1 MKKNKIYSVIFSL
14 VAISLLMSCSSGKT
28 KAKEETKER
37 VLVFAAASLTD
48 VLSDMV
54 AVYQKEH
61 PTEIKLNLASSGTL
75 ARQIEQGGGADIFL
89 SASKTWADYVDS
101 LGLIKKSLRMDIAK
115 NELVLISPLNSTLD
129 NIVIDNQ
136 TDFAAMLGQGRLSMG
151 DPSHVPAGRYA
162 KQSLDF
168 LDAYDGLKTQLLP
181 SKDVRSALMMVELG
195 EAPLGIVY
203 RTDAMKSKKVKVT
216 GVFPEESHKPI
227 VYVAGVCNPKQSA
240 VDFYRFLSSTEAM
253 PIWAKYGFNK

>member
-1 MKKNKIYSVIFSL
+1 MFSL
-14 VAISLLMSCSSGKT
+14 IAISLLESCGTGTT
-28 KAKEETKER
+28 KAKGETKER

-48 VLSDMV
+48 VLSEMV
-54 AVYQKEH
+54 AVYEEKY

-75 ARQIEQGGGADIFL
+75 ARQIEQGGSADIYL

-101 LGLIKKSLRMDIAK
+101 LGLIQKGLRQDIAK

-129 NIVIDNQ
+129 TIEIDNQ
-136 TDFAAMLGQGRLSMG
+136 TDFDAILGQGRLSLG

-203 RTDAMKSKKVKVT
+203 RTDAMKSKKVKVS

-227 VYVAGVCNPKQSA
+227 VYVAGVCNAKKSA
-240 VDFYRFLSSTEAM
+240 IDFYSFLSSTEAM